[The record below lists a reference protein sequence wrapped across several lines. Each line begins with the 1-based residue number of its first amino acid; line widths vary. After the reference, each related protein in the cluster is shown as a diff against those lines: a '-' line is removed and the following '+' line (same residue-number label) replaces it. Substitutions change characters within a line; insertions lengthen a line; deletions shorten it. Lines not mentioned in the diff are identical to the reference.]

1 MHRAFKL
8 GLRVSCRSRPQNYC
22 NPVWKQLPQLGVH
35 LSIHEVEDFVALYRF
50 LAYLLEV
57 PDEYFLS
64 AGRAKNT
71 TDGMKDGKNA
81 LSEVSKK
88 ITREFIDAFA
98 DRAPYKVSRSFILAG
113 MWSMNPYHVVM

>member
-1 MHRAFKL
+1 M
-8 GLRVSCRSRPQNYC
+8 
-22 NPVWKQLPQLGVH
+22 
-35 LSIHEVEDFVALYRF
+35 ALYRF